1 MWIQVGI
8 QMQNRFGLKDFI
20 LLLVVGFVG
29 LLVIFD
35 MLQSD
40 RAWQKMNM
48 IETKLEGVESM
59 LADSGSSDIDGLRDE
74 LAQLKTAIAS
84 RPINITVSG
93 VATSGEVT
101 ASPADDS
108 EVTTTEDDSN
118 YSSNVR
124 DESWARPGVP
134 IDWQPEWSFTTTPK
148 SVPGYRRGGEFTDI
162 FGAQPVRITP
172 MLSGD
177 VYGTRVI
184 DQCLQSLAS
193 IDSKTMETRG
203 VLADAWQ
210 FPADGSWLRVHINP
224 KAKFSDGVPL
234 TSEDVRYTFMD
245 FIKNPQIEAERSR
258 ATLDMIENVKVI
270 DEHTVEFEFNKAVFT
285 NLTYTMGTPILA
297 KHFYSSFEPTQINQS
312 TGLIFGSGM
321 FKLKGLD
328 PDNQWTPGEPI
339 VLARNERYW
348 GEDSPP
354 LSSMRFV
361 VVTND
366 LSRLVSYRNG
376 DGDMVTPS
384 SEQYASLS
392 KDDKFVKEN
401 KILNWLNM
409 RSGYSF
415 IGWQCGNRNNEEG
428 NLTPFHDPRVRRGMT
443 MILDRETMIRDIW
456 EGVGEI
462 STGPN
467 SPSSPSSN
475 PDVSPWPYDPV
486 KSDQLFVESGW
497 EDKDG
502 DGIREYQLDD
512 GVFEK
517 GEKFQFEF
525 TITKSGSSS
534 ERIVSY
540 LRSQCLKNGIV
551 CNPRMVDWSYYSQM
565 LKNRDFDAMIMGWS
579 ANSPESDPKQIWHS
593 SSILDQGDNFIQWN
607 NSEADALIDQGRQTM
622 NAAGRMK
629 SWQAFHAVVHED
641 QPYTFLRVVP
651 WLRFLKNDV
660 GNVVEYPVGLDRSEF
675 FRMQASTPT
684 P

>member
-1 MWIQVGI
+1 
-8 QMQNRFGLKDFI
+8 
-20 LLLVVGFVG
+20 
-29 LLVIFD
+29 
-35 MLQSD
+35 
-40 RAWQKMNM
+40 
-48 IETKLEGVESM
+48 
-59 LADSGSSDIDGLRDE
+59 
-74 LAQLKTAIAS
+74 
-84 RPINITVSG
+84 
-93 VATSGEVT
+93 
-101 ASPADDS
+101 
-108 EVTTTEDDSN
+108 
-118 YSSNVR
+118 
-124 DESWARPGVP
+124 
-134 IDWQPEWSFTTTPK
+134 
-148 SVPGYRRGGEFTDI
+148 
-162 FGAQPVRITP
+162 
-172 MLSGD
+172 
-177 VYGTRVI
+177 
-184 DQCLQSLAS
+184 
-193 IDSKTMETRG
+193 
-203 VLADAWQ
+203 
-210 FPADGSWLRVHINP
+210 
-224 KAKFSDGVPL
+224 
-234 TSEDVRYTFMD
+234 
-245 FIKNPQIEAERSR
+245 
-258 ATLDMIENVKVI
+258 
-270 DEHTVEFEFNKAVFT
+270 
-285 NLTYTMGTPILA
+285 
-297 KHFYSSFEPTQINQS
+297 
-312 TGLIFGSGM
+312 
-321 FKLKGLD
+321 
-328 PDNQWTPGEPI
+328 
-339 VLARNERYW
+339 
-348 GEDSPP
+348 
-354 LSSMRFV
+354 
-361 VVTND
+361 
-366 LSRLVSYRNG
+366 
-376 DGDMVTPS
+376 
-384 SEQYASLS
+384 
-392 KDDKFVKEN
+392 
-401 KILNWLNM
+401 
-409 RSGYSF
+409 
-415 IGWQCGNRNNEEG
+415 
-428 NLTPFHDPRVRRGMT
+428 
-443 MILDRETMIRDIW
+443 MIRDIW

-540 LRSQCLKNGIV
+540 LRAQCLKNGIV